1 MTHFA
6 HDKVVPYA
14 DSKLNKKQQVAEM
27 FNSIAFRYDF
37 LNRFL
42 TAGIDVRWR
51 KKAIVLLKDIQPQ
64 IKLDVATGTGDV
76 ALLSYQLLHPKKS
89 IGIEISEG
97 MLQLGREKVEKA
109 GLGKI
114 IELVSGDSEA
124 ISYPNNT
131 FDAITVAFGVRNF
144 ENLEKG
150 LAEMLRV
157 LRPGGKLVVLEF
169 SRPKNIIFRAM
180 CRFYENVIVPFA
192 GKWFAR
198 NQNAYAYLNRS
209 AKVFPERKQFTDIL
223 QKVGYKSTYYKPL
236 SLGICCMY
244 SADK

>member
-1 MTHFA
+1 MTQFA

-14 DSKLNKKQQVAEM
+14 ESKLNKKQQVAEM

-37 LNRFL
+37 LNHFL

-51 KKAIVLLKDIQPQ
+51 KKAIMLLKDIQPQ
-64 IKLDVATGTGDV
+64 TMLDVATGTADV
-76 ALLSYQLLHPKKS
+76 ALLSYQLLHPKKI
-89 IGIEISEG
+89 IGIDISEG
-97 MLQLGREKVEKA
+97 MLQLGRQKVAKA
-109 GLGKI
+109 GLGDV
-114 IELVSGDSEA
+114 IELVNGDSET
-124 ISYPNNT
+124 INYPDDT
-131 FDAITVAFGVRNF
+131 FDAISVAFGVRNF

-157 LRPGGKLVVLEF
+157 LKPGGKLVVLEF

-180 CRFYENVIVPFA
+180 CSFYENVIVPFA
-192 GKWFAR
+192 GKWLAH
-198 NQNAYAYLNRS
+198 NKNAYAYLNRS

-223 QKVGYKSTYYKPL
+223 QRVGYTNTYFKPL

-244 SADK
+244 CATK